1 MINNLISGTD
11 FKRVQD
17 PDCPENIAINYKNW
31 QLLIDTSETGGEI
44 LSLDTA
50 YEFTQ
55 MDSAR
60 DVRPTPSFRGYLYIG
75 NPHEN
80 DHVVGIHV
88 HMYLRTKT
96 VPLPRSHKYS
106 SHSNGPSHKVEPD
119 VLYKYNTNPN
129 AGTSPSVEDV
139 DEKVVDDKSRL
150 EQAFRFGKTAILISR
165 DEVVSNKFTS
175 KKELT
180 IIGFINKK
188 DVNISYEYPFNC
200 LY

>member
-1 MINNLISGTD
+1 VINNLISGTD
-11 FKRVQD
+11 FKRVQN
-17 PDCPENIAINYKNW
+17 PNCPENIAINYKNW
-31 QLLIDTSETGGEI
+31 QLLIDSSETGGEI

-50 YEFTQ
+50 YELTQ
-55 MDSAR
+55 MDSAK

-80 DHVVGIHV
+80 DHVVGINV

-119 VLYKYNTNPN
+119 VMYKYNANPTADSSLSIN
-129 AGTSPSVEDV
+129 NV
-139 DEKVVDDKSRL
+139 DEKVIDDKSRL
-150 EQAFRFGKTAILISR
+150 EQAFRFGKTAIMISR

-180 IIGFINKK
+180 IIGFINKR
-188 DVNISYEYPFNC
+188 DVNII
-200 LY
+200 